1 MDLEL
6 LKRLQGIFMLLGLFG
21 QTDELTICMY
31 LYVVKYSHK
40 K

>member
-21 QTDELTICMY
+21 QTDESTICVCM
-31 LYVVKYSHK
+31 L
-40 K
+40 